1 MNIAEQN
8 LKADDILK
16 QIFGY
21 SSYRNGQ
28 EEIVKNMLDGKQTLA
43 IMPTGAGKSLCYQIP
58 AIASELKTVVISPLI
73 SLIENQVADLREN
86 GVKVEKLHSN
96 QSSQNR
102 ASAWNNFA
110 NGECKILYI
119 SPERL
124 MTETMINSLKQL
136 EIGLFVVDEIHCV
149 SKWGQSFR
157 RIMKHYQNSRQFLK
171 IAILL
176 VLLPLLIKQ
185 QD

>member
-1 MNIAEQN
+1 MDITEQN

-21 SSYRNGQ
+21 SSFRNGQ
-28 EEIVKNMLDGKQTLA
+28 EEIVKNILGGKQTLV

-58 AIASELKTVVISPLI
+58 AIVSEQKTVVISPLI

-124 MTETMINSLKQL
+124 MTESMINDLKQL

-149 SKWGQSFR
+149 SKWGQNTD
-157 RIMKHYQNSRQFLK
+157 KHMEK
-171 IAILL
+171 
-176 VLLPLLIKQ
+176 
-185 QD
+185 

>member
-1 MNIAEQN
+1 MNITEQN

-21 SSYRNGQ
+21 SSFRNGQ
-28 EEIVKNMLDGKQTLA
+28 EEIVKNILGGKQTLA

-58 AIASELKTVVISPLI
+58 AIASEQKTVVISPLI

-102 ASAWNNFA
+102 ATS
-110 NGECKILYI
+110 
-119 SPERL
+119 
-124 MTETMINSLKQL
+124 
-136 EIGLFVVDEIHCV
+136 
-149 SKWGQSFR
+149 
-157 RIMKHYQNSRQFLK
+157 
-171 IAILL
+171 
-176 VLLPLLIKQ
+176 
-185 QD
+185 

>member
-1 MNIAEQN
+1 MDITEQN
-8 LKADDILK
+8 LKADYILK

-21 SSYRNGQ
+21 SSFRNGQ
-28 EEIVKNMLDGKQTLA
+28 EEIVKNILGGKQTLA

-58 AIASELKTVVISPLI
+58 AIASEEKTVVISPLI

-102 ASAWNNFA
+102 VTSWNNFK

-124 MTETMINSLKQL
+124 MT
-136 EIGLFVVDEIHCV
+136 C
-149 SKWGQSFR
+149 
-157 RIMKHYQNSRQFLK
+157 
-171 IAILL
+171 LL
-176 VLLPLLIKQ
+176 YTSPSPR
-185 QD
+185 D

>member
-1 MNIAEQN
+1 
-8 LKADDILK
+8 
-16 QIFGY
+16 
-21 SSYRNGQ
+21 
-28 EEIVKNMLDGKQTLA
+28 
-43 IMPTGAGKSLCYQIP
+43 MPTGAGKSLCYQIP

-124 MTETMINSLKQL
+124 MTETMINSLKTV
-136 EIGLFVVDEIHCV
+136 GNRFVC
-149 SKWGQSFR
+149 
-157 RIMKHYQNSRQFLK
+157 Y
-171 IAILL
+171 
-176 VLLPLLIKQ
+176 
-185 QD
+185 